1 MEGESKMMSAIIIF
15 ISISIIQVMKTIENV
30 VSQANRRDLKHQ
42 HINKFRLEDT
52 NDSTAV
58 PTMIMFEGCSTHTHT
73 HKSLLSIDERRTKN
87 GHRWSVGK

>member
-58 PTMIMFEGCSTHTHT
+58 PTMIMFEGCSTHTH
-73 HKSLLSIDERRTKN
+73 KSLLSIDERRTKN
-87 GHRWSVGK
+87 GHR